1 MSVIDINVTYGVMF
15 SKRITYVMGI
25 RVKWWLAFLIPS
37 ESDTLDYESD
47 QDWIITTQ
55 PEFDPYTREHN
66 CQHEKLA
73 GGYTAMYTPSQNEL
87 VCEGIVPDAIGRI
100 GEAASAVF
108 YLSDGTRETMTIDS
122 VVAEKQADGSYHF
135 TGKFT
140 ATHYDSDGW
149 YTTIVRNL
157 SEFCEMRRLSKVDDS
172 PTARAEMKKSVVQ
185 TLRSEGLVDFTS
197 SKRHREMIYRKA
209 HELCHPGE
217 LAASAA
223 ASARRLDIN
232 TLAYIKDIV
241 EIPAF
246 GSGLVS
252 LGNEFAEYIT
262 QHPFKSITKSTDN
275 VKRFAKHLG
284 KVSSKAYLSGHYG
297 LKLTVQDTRDI
308 SRAIEATDFT
318 QPDQTL
324 GGSSS
329 VTVDLPAYGYSVAVN
344 MKLTAVVG
352 SYDDK
357 QLKTCESVRDS
368 MTQLKNMVLR
378 SGYELDALPTAAN
391 LWDLVP
397 FSFVVDWFLPI
408 GDYFAQREMGN
419 YMATLPLK
427 RCFLTHTLDWEEP
440 VNHGFDLLSPDGT
453 LIAMKASGVI
463 SHHVYDRE
471 VLPTLPQPP
480 MGKNNTGKGNA
491 VDHVVEAGALLVSSV
506 H

>member
-1 MSVIDINVTYGVMF
+1 MIDISVSYGVMF
-15 SKRITYVMGI
+15 SQRITYVYGY
-25 RVKWWLAFLIPS
+25 RARWWLAFLIPS
-37 ESDTLDYESD
+37 ESDTLEYESD

-73 GGYTAMYTPSQNEL
+73 GGYSAVYTPSQSEL
-87 VCEGIVPDAIGRI
+87 TCEGIVPDCIGRI
-100 GEAASAVF
+100 GESASASF
-108 YLSDGTRETMTIDS
+108 TFSDGTVETMTIES
-122 VVAEKQADGSYHF
+122 VLAEKQADGSYHI

-140 ATHYDSDGW
+140 ATYVDQGGW
-149 YTTIVRNL
+149 RNTIIRNL
-157 SEFCEMRRLSKVDDS
+157 SEFCAMRRLSKVDDS
-172 PTARAEMKKSVVQ
+172 PAAREEMRRSVTQ
-185 TLRSEGLVDFTS
+185 ALRSEGLVDFTT

-262 QHPFKSITKSTDN
+262 QHPVRSITKSADN
-275 VKRFAKHLG
+275 AKRFAKHLG

-329 VTVDLPAYGYSVAVN
+329 VTVDLPAYGYSVAVD
-344 MKLTAVVG
+344 MRLTAVVG

-391 LWDLVP
+391 MWDLVP

-427 RCFLTHTLDWEEP
+427 RCFLTHTLDWDEP
-440 VNHGFDLLSPDGT
+440 VHHGFNLLSPDGT

-463 SHHVYDRE
+463 SHHFYDRE
-471 VLPTLPQPP
+471 VLPILPKPP
-480 MGKNNTGKGNA
+480 MGKNKTGVGNA